1 MNMQRP
7 GFLVSC
13 DKKSLPPAREKEVAC
28 LRLQVSLLVF
38 SDENNIHSKIS
49 CYVRRLFQDI
59 VSVIVQFN
67 LNKHIFLQILQNV
80 YEP

>member
-13 DKKSLPPAREKEVAC
+13 DKKSLPPARVKEVAC

-38 SDENNIHSKIS
+38 SDENNIHSKMLL
-49 CYVRRLFQDI
+49 CKEI
-59 VSVIVQFN
+59 VPGDCASYCSI
-67 LNKHIFLQILQNV
+67 
-80 YEP
+80 

>member
-13 DKKSLPPAREKEVAC
+13 DKKSFTPARVKEVAC

-49 CYVRRLFQDI
+49 CYVRRLFQEI

-67 LNKHIFLQILQNV
+67 LNKLIFLQILRNV